1 MKPSK
6 ASFCGCGLGSP
17 QLGHWLSERHLES
30 TFTESIHGWYRVS
43 PVDGEFLS
51 RHICCLAQCWA
62 CWHAY
67 ESPGGV
73 LKRRFSLS
81 RPGIQ
86 AYAFLTN
93 LQAFGVW
100 FTFQAAR
107 PHFFCLIRKLFKKK
121 KKSSKESY
129 HRQKRYSS
137 SFHTEILICNN
148 SSSQSIQKTSQ
159 AVLMNAKSEIMGQ
172 LR

>member
-73 LKRRFSLS
+73 LKEDSHSAGLGSKLMHFSQTSKLLVYGS
-81 RPGIQ
+81 HFKQ
-86 AYAFLTN
+86 QDHTF
-93 LQAFGVW
+93 FVW
-100 FTFQAAR
+100 
-107 PHFFCLIRKLFKKK
+107 LGNYLKK

>member
-121 KKSSKESY
+121 KNLPRSLITDKSGILVVSTRKFWFVTTLQVS
-129 HRQKRYSS
+129 QFKRPVRL
-137 SFHTEILICNN
+137 FWWMQNL
-148 SSSQSIQKTSQ
+148 
-159 AVLMNAKSEIMGQ
+159 KSWVS
-172 LR
+172 

>member
-73 LKRRFSLS
+73 LKEDSHSAGLGSKLMHFSQTSKLLVYGS
-81 RPGIQ
+81 HFKQ
-86 AYAFLTN
+86 QDHTF
-93 LQAFGVW
+93 FVW
-100 FTFQAAR
+100 
-107 PHFFCLIRKLFKKK
+107 LGSYLKKK
-121 KKSSKESY
+121 KNLPRSLITDKSGILVVSTRKFWFVTTLQVS
-129 HRQKRYSS
+129 QFKRPVRL
-137 SFHTEILICNN
+137 FWWMQNL
-148 SSSQSIQKTSQ
+148 
-159 AVLMNAKSEIMGQ
+159 KSWVS
-172 LR
+172 